1 MFKEERRA
9 TILNLLIK
17 DHSVSVS
24 KLAVLFNVSQ
34 ETIRSDLYYFQKT
47 GMLVRCY
54 GGGIVNR
61 QALSK
66 LITENKIDISGT
78 IATPANKDIRLN
90 KEGAKMSGKVCILGS
105 FNIDVSAT
113 VPWLPQSGESIL
125 ASQFGFYP
133 GGKGAN
139 QALAANNAGA
149 DVHFIFKV
157 GKDQFSAFALNHIIQ
172 SGINSYCAYQ
182 TDDAPTGSALIYVSA
197 EDGDNIIAI
206 YPGANMTLSK
216 QEINE
221 QQGYISAANV
231 LLMQLETNIDAIEE
245 FVLLGKLENKTIILN
260 PAPYTK
266 NIHHLLSSI
275 DILTPNETEASF
287 LSGITIADIDDAKK
301 AGNIILQSGVKK
313 VIITLGAQGSLLCE
327 HHRTLFIP
335 AWSAVVKDAAGAG
348 DAFNGA
354 LATSLARK
362 SDLVSA
368 IQYASAFASL
378 AVEQEGASSMPQ
390 HELVLHRMRTQ
401 SHDIINIK

>member
-34 ETIRSDLYYFQKT
+34 ETIRSDLCYFKKT

-61 QALSK
+61 QTLSRF
-66 LITENKIDISGT
+66 ITKNKIDISST
-78 IATPANKDIRLN
+78 LATPTNKDIRLN
-90 KEGAKMSGKVCILGS
+90 KDGAKMSGKVCILGS

-157 GKDQFSAFALNHIIQ
+157 GNDQFSAFALNHIIQ

-182 TDDAPTGSALIYVSA
+182 TDNAPTGSALIYVSA

-221 QQGYISAANV
+221 QQGYISEAAV

-245 FVLLGKLENKTIILN
+245 FVHLGKLEKKTIILN

-266 NIHHLLSSI
+266 NVHHLLSSI

-287 LSGITIADIDDAKK
+287 LSGITITDIDDAKR
-301 AGNIILQSGVKK
+301 AGYIILQSGVKK

-335 AWSAVVKDAAGAG
+335 AWDAVVKDAAGAG

-390 HELVLHRMRTQ
+390 HEQVLHRMRTQ
-401 SHDIINIK
+401 SHDIVNIK